1 MRVNL
6 AIVDTEENGTIYT
19 RNDINLKGFSSV
31 VKAFET
37 GEYREYK
44 SPEYQ
49 IFLSDPNLNIDRKLE
64 RELIE
69 KAFLHNNVKGLYY
82 SLKKAKSNR
91 DIDKLSRL

>member
-1 MRVNL
+1 MKFRVSAFL
-6 AIVDTEENGTIYT
+6 SPLCCFKH
-19 RNDINLKGFSSV
+19 DINLKGFSSV

-37 GEYREYK
+37 GEYK
-44 SPEYQ
+44 NPEYQ
-49 IFLSDPNLNIDRKLE
+49 IFLSDPSLNIDRKLE

-82 SLKKAKSNR
+82 SLKKAKSNG

>member
-6 AIVDTEENGTIYT
+6 AIVDTEENGAIYT

-37 GEYREYK
+37 GEYK
-44 SPEYQ
+44 NPEYQ
-49 IFLSDPNLNIDRKLE
+49 IFLSDPSLNIDRKLE

-69 KAFLHNNVKGLYY
+69 KAFF
-82 SLKKAKSNR
+82 AQQC
-91 DIDKLSRL
+91 

>member
-37 GEYREYK
+37 GEYK

-82 SLKKAKSNR
+82 SLKKAKLKFFVLYPRQWINP
-91 DIDKLSRL
+91 

>member
-19 RNDINLKGFSSV
+19 RNDINFKGFSSV
-31 VKAFET
+31 VKAFEA
-37 GEYREYK
+37 GEYK

-49 IFLSDPNLNIDRKLE
+49 IFLSDPSLNIDRKLE

-69 KAFLHNNVKGLYY
+69 KAFSLNNVKGLYY